1 MSLGISSSYNRTWK
15 RIRISHIAL
24 AAAAALAAGAL
35 ISGVAVKENALAR
48 STSQAPSRSE
58 TVSLDDVVNKP
69 SRMVI
74 YVVGSKAEAGGLEV
88 AIASA
93 AIEDTSGNHH
103 QVVLVE
109 TSQDEAGLQTI
120 QEALH
125 SDGTG
130 GTTLI
135 DLRR

>member
-1 MSLGISSSYNRTWK
+1 MSLGISSSSNRTWK
-15 RIRISHIAL
+15 RIRISRIAL
-24 AAAAALAAGAL
+24 AVAATLAAGAL
-35 ISGVAVKENALAR
+35 VSGVAVKENALAP
-48 STSQAPSRSE
+48 STSPAPSRSE
-58 TVSLDDVVNKP
+58 TVSLDDVVNQP
-69 SRMVI
+69 SRMFI
-74 YVVGSKAEAGGLEV
+74 YVVGSKAEADRLEM

-103 QVVLVE
+103 QIVLVE

-125 SDGTG
+125 TDGTG
-130 GTTLI
+130 RTKLV